1 MESEQSTVN
10 LNFDNSKWMI
20 KGLVVGLI
28 ALLLLIPM
36 TFVKDLV
43 LERQERQKKVTSE
56 ITGKSA
62 ERQSVIGPILVLPY
76 RETDSTG
83 KTLREHTA
91 YFLPDTYEVNS
102 TITPR
107 KKYRGI
113 YKVMF
118 YDAVVEMYGRFGDI
132 PLSRLGIEPGQVD
145 WQNASVILSLADNR
159 GLLEQPNLVWKGSP
173 HELTPEKAGVGDR
186 LVAPLKVAGT
196 EDLTNAIF
204 STTLRISGFEQL
216 LFTPVGKN
224 TSVKINSTWKDPSFT
239 GNILPQSSEI
249 GKNGFSASW
258 SSMSHARNFPQYWTD
273 RHLSITHQFPAVDG
287 DSRSTQT
294 VDESSIS
301 SAAFGVNLFI
311 HINGYQKTLR
321 SIKYALLCI
330 LLTFATFFLIE
341 MWGKTSAHPFQY
353 GLVGLALVLFYTL
366 LLSVSEYT
374 GFNIAYLVATLAT
387 VTLIG
392 WFAKGVLR
400 SSRLSVILSVVL
412 VLVYTYVFTL
422 MNLQDYSLLLGSI
435 GLFAVLAV
443 IMKFTSKLNWP

>member
-28 ALLLLIPM
+28 ALLLLIPLA
-36 TFVKDLV
+36 FVKDLV

-173 HELTPEKAGVGDR
+173 HELTPEKAGVGD
-186 LVAPLKVAGT
+186 
-196 EDLTNAIF
+196 
-204 STTLRISGFEQL
+204 
-216 LFTPVGKN
+216 
-224 TSVKINSTWKDPSFT
+224 
-239 GNILPQSSEI
+239 
-249 GKNGFSASW
+249 
-258 SSMSHARNFPQYWTD
+258 
-273 RHLSITHQFPAVDG
+273 
-287 DSRSTQT
+287 
-294 VDESSIS
+294 
-301 SAAFGVNLFI
+301 
-311 HINGYQKTLR
+311 
-321 SIKYALLCI
+321 
-330 LLTFATFFLIE
+330 
-341 MWGKTSAHPFQY
+341 
-353 GLVGLALVLFYTL
+353 
-366 LLSVSEYT
+366 
-374 GFNIAYLVATLAT
+374 
-387 VTLIG
+387 
-392 WFAKGVLR
+392 
-400 SSRLSVILSVVL
+400 
-412 VLVYTYVFTL
+412 
-422 MNLQDYSLLLGSI
+422 
-435 GLFAVLAV
+435 
-443 IMKFTSKLNWP
+443 